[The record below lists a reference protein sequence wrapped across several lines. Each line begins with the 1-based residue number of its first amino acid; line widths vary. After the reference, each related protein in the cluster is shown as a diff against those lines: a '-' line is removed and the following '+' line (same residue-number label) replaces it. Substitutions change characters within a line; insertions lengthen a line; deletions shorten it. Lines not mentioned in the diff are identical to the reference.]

1 MSDLQHDEQ
10 IARALV
16 ERLHTVFDLQ
26 RVVWFGSRAQ
36 GTGGPDSDWDLLVVA
51 PSTESAITRGFRA
64 EKATAEVAVPK
75 DFVVLTPDEYAR
87 FRTWRSSVAHQAELT
102 GKVLYAAT

>member
-51 PSTESAITRGFRA
+51 ETPLGKLNRMTQALAATEDLLVPRDIFVATPSEFERQRHQCGSLVYAAERA
-64 EKATAEVAVPK
+64 G
-75 DFVVLTPDEYAR
+75 
-87 FRTWRSSVAHQAELT
+87 Q
-102 GKVLYAAT
+102 VLYGR